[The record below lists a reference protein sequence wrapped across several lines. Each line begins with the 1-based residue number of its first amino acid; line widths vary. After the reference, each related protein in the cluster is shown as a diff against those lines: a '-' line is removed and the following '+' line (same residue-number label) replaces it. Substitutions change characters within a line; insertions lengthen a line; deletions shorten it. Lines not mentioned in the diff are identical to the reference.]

1 MSPARLEREIRKTTD
16 AALTFLGR
24 GQRELARVM
33 WRRVAELVAQRSP
46 EMVRRLEREKGLA

>member
-1 MSPARLEREIRKTTD
+1 MSPARLEREITRATE
-16 AALTFLGR
+16 AALAFLGR

>member
-1 MSPARLEREIRKTTD
+1 MSPARLEREILKTTD

-33 WRRVAELVAQRSP
+33 WRRVAELVSMRAP
-46 EMVRRLEREKGLA
+46 ATIKRLEREKGLC